1 MIVEHGRKVITS
13 PGGFSIRNTKT
24 LNTISK
30 IFTLQKR
37 FSTILIKKALAI
49 EISHHL
55 QDYCICD
62 LHEKHYTTYILFLPQ
77 ICYCST
83 VYSAHSTQ
91 SQRREQGEATG
102 HMYSK
107 GKATCVKGSSYQTRS
122 LSPHCTC
129 TSPSASDTCV
139 FKSYSCFFRWYKV
152 QASFFI
158 SCIRISVLFLFL

>member
-55 QDYCICD
+55 
-62 LHEKHYTTYILFLPQ
+62 
-77 ICYCST
+77 
-83 VYSAHSTQ
+83 
-91 SQRREQGEATG
+91 
-102 HMYSK
+102 
-107 GKATCVKGSSYQTRS
+107 
-122 LSPHCTC
+122 
-129 TSPSASDTCV
+129 
-139 FKSYSCFFRWYKV
+139 
-152 QASFFI
+152 
-158 SCIRISVLFLFL
+158 